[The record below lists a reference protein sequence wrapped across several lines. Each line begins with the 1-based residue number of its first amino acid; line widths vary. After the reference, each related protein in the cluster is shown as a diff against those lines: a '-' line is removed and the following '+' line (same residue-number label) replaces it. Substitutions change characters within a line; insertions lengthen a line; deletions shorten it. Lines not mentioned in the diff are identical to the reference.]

1 MLTATSMP
9 KPRDLPILL
18 FASQNAWE
26 SWLDEHHE
34 SSSGVWLQ
42 IAKTGS
48 GVASVSYPEAI
59 EAALCFGWIDG
70 QKGALDELFWLQR
83 FTSRKPRSKWSAIN
97 CAKVA
102 ALIVQGRMR
111 PSGIEEVELA
121 KQDGRWDAA
130 YPGRRSAAV
139 PPDLELALGG
149 NAQARAFFAA
159 LDSGNRY
166 AILYRIHEA
175 KKPETRA
182 RRIEKFVA
190 MLAAGEKIHP

>member
-1 MLTATSMP
+1 MP
-9 KPRDLPILL
+9 KPLDLPTLL
-18 FASQNAWE
+18 FASQRAWE

-34 SSSGVWLQ
+34 SSSGLWLQ
-42 IAKTGS
+42 IAKAGS

-70 QKGALDELFWLQR
+70 QKGALDQRFWLQR
-83 FTSRKPRSKWSAIN
+83 FTPRKPRSKWSAIN

-102 ALIVQGRMR
+102 ELLAQGRMR
-111 PSGIEEVELA
+111 PAGLKEVELA
-121 KQDGRWDAA
+121 RQDGRWEAA
-130 YPGRRSAAV
+130 YPSQRSAAV
-139 PPDLELALGG
+139 PPDLERALAG
-149 NAQARAFFAA
+149 NARACAFFAA

-182 RRIEKFVA
+182 RRIEKLVA